1 MFRRL
6 SRLRAIVFAGCA
18 ILAAAPLWAAPAAA
32 KIITF
37 RETGVGFP
45 IEVPDA
51 WRIKVIERGVEISS
65 PDKAVTIQVEA
76 TDAANV
82 GSVVEN
88 YYSFLRKQG
97 IKLRQQ
103 IDKRKNVIGG
113 VDVILMDIQATFA
126 GGPTVVKLVM
136 TDPRPQERKGLF
148 IGYWASPKGDQ
159 KHEDIVTGIM
169 MDLLRP

>member
-1 MFRRL
+1 MFARL
-6 SRLRAIVFAGCA
+6 SRLRAIVLAGCA
-18 ILAAAPLWAAPAAA
+18 ILLAAPLWAVPADA
-32 KIITF
+32 KIVTF
-37 RETGVGFP
+37 KETGVGFP
-45 IEVPDA
+45 IDLPDD
-51 WRIKVIERGVEISS
+51 WRVKGIERGIEISS
-65 PDKAVTIQVEA
+65 PDKAVYIWVEA

-88 YYSFLRKQG
+88 YLNSFRKQG

-103 IDKRKNVIGG
+103 LDKRKNVIGG
-113 VDVILMDIQATFA
+113 VDVILMDIQATYA

-148 IGYWASPKGDQ
+148 IGYWASPRGDQ